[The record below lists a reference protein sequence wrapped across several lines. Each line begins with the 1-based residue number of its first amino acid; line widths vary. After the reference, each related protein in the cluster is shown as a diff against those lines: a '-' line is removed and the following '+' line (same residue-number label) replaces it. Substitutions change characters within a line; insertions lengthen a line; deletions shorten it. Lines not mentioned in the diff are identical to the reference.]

1 MKECKDSDSK
11 LVSLYRQ
18 GDAKAFEM
26 LFNRHQSRLYTAIC
40 FIVKD
45 RDEAEDILQ
54 DVFIRVVNTI
64 RDGKYKEEGKFI
76 HWIGRMAHNLAIDRY
91 RQNQN
96 HPKILLQDDKT
107 ILDTLRFS
115 EESAEAKQTTMDTH
129 SHLRELIRTLPEEQR
144 RVLIMR
150 LYLKMSFQE
159 IASRTG
165 VSINTA
171 LGRMRYALIHL
182 KKKMKTYDSNVYKKQ
197 QCEKVPRDHGGRF
210 A

>member
-1 MKECKDSDSK
+1 MKECNDSDSK
-11 LVSLYRQ
+11 LVSLYQ
-18 GDAKAFEM
+18 KGNANAFEM
-26 LFNRHQSRLYTAIC
+26 LFNRHQSRLYTAIY

-64 RDGKYKEEGKFI
+64 RNGKYKEEGKFI

-91 RQNQN
+91 RQNQSR
-96 HPKILLQDDKT
+96 PKTLLQDDKAA
-107 ILDTLRFS
+107 LDTLRFA
-115 EESAEAKQTTMDTH
+115 EESVEAKQTTMETYA
-129 SHLRELIRTLPEEQR
+129 HLRDLIRTLPEEQR

-150 LYLKMSFQE
+150 HYLKMSFQE
-159 IASRTG
+159 IADRTG

-182 KKKMKTYDSNVYKKQ
+182 KKKMTACHDRDSYNKRQYDKSWDQ
-197 QCEKVPRDHGGRF
+197 GGRL